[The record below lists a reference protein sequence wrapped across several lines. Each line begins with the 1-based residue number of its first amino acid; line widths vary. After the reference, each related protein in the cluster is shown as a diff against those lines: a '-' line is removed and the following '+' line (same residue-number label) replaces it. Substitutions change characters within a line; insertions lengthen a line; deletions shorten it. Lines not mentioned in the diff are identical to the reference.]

1 MKVNPQMF
9 QAMLMKYTTNHIVL
23 PEYIKVNDIKIG
35 CHDEVK
41 LLGICSKLYLSIFDQ
56 GHD

>member
-1 MKVNPQMF
+1 MF

-41 LLGICSKLYLSIFDQ
+41 LLGICSKRYLSIFDL